1 MRGSQVL
8 RRWLLCQAVAIGKP
22 GSSWGHSGKVVRS
35 KFRSFQARP
44 PCISHLPPGKC
55 PEVLNSRR
63 KLPCLGDR
71 DGRCVTGWED
81 GTGRAPQ
88 SELQGCCSSIRPA
101 GDTEAGRLGG
111 GQDPPPGHWAPALWL
126 PQPLCQTP
134 PRLLSCPPQPWP
146 REDSRDHGAQRLHE
160 AHPARSCAHFTERRL
175 RLRQVPRPRLPAPR
189 CQNPQQPVSGPS
201 PCPPPA
207 ASLPIL

>member
-1 MRGSQVL
+1 MEPQCPPTSPGWGHTLRGSQVL

-55 PEVLNSRR
+55 PEVLSSRR

-101 GDTEAGRLGG
+101 GDTEAGGLGG
-111 GQDPPPGHWAPALWL
+111 GRTHPLGTG
-126 PQPLCQTP
+126 PQRSGFLSPSARRPLG
-134 PRLLSCPPQPWP
+134 S
-146 REDSRDHGAQRLHE
+146 S
-160 AHPARSCAHFTERRL
+160 PARHSPGLGRTPGTTEL
-175 RLRQVPRPRLPAPR
+175 SASMKHTLPGPVPISQR
-189 CQNPQQPVSGPS
+189 GD
-201 PCPPPA
+201 
-207 ASLPIL
+207 